1 MSHACCHYQGSDHI
15 LVADVSSIP
24 GARSKQPKNCEN
36 LKKTFFRIKAVLNLK
51 VTRIMTTLIKLKDKA
66 RLFLPRSRGSMIIS
80 SRSAKASTFQYLS
93 DAHKKVFEQEFGSQG
108 KCTNKSVSN
117 PLYRVKYKRSI

>member
-1 MSHACCHYQGSDHI
+1 
-15 LVADVSSIP
+15 
-24 GARSKQPKNCEN
+24 
-36 LKKTFFRIKAVLNLK
+36 
-51 VTRIMTTLIKLKDKA
+51 
-66 RLFLPRSRGSMIIS
+66 MIIS